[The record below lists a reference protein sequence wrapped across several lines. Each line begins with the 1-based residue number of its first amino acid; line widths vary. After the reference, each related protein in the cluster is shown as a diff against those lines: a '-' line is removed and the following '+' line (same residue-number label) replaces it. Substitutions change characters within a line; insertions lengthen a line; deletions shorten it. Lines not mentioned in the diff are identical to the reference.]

1 MSGSEGGNKAQENKQ
16 NQEAVVTTSD
26 TKPQVLYQPDHPN
39 TPYSKPSFQPNIFP
53 AQYTVPHTPV
63 VLEAPQM
70 QKYVKVAIKKTK
82 KDTSKNK
89 KTKSHSSDTSSW
101 DDSSDSS
108 DSSSKSSTSSTQS
121 DSNESSDKTEEESS
135 PGPGKCKACQD
146 IVKYDQVPHLT
157 EVSYARDKDG
167 CRIALINCGRNVR
180 AVMKGVSASDDTL
193 EILQDAEAFTA
204 KTARCNNGG
213 RWEIINSD
221 GNPVEINKVKCW
233 YKRWAVSHLVDQTQK
248 CLKNLLDTDDT
259 EVKAYK
265 DGEKAA
271 HFVMCCLSTRSS
283 STSCVHYQSPECT
296 AQYQYASQQTGPVA
310 SPTYSNP
317 ISINTYQGLLG
328 SYVTARAY
336 SGTTPDDE
344 YVRSDRDL
352 SCINALSCSWQNV
365 AGDQLDWLQG
375 EGNVD
380 SNRLQLISGSSV
392 LPDHSFLLLGSTPRP
407 PDHAGL
413 FVSPLIGCQQSS
425 GILSFRYWRRSS
437 SKAMYYGHVDT
448 PDNCAPKNLDSNEL
462 EPLNAETEEGED
474 EKEIHLVSADAN
486 KDFYDERHLVS
497 NEINTRK
504 APQFPTVLP
513 PSKIDEILKHE
524 GQNFNETEEEE
535 GGVGDEIIDDFD
547 MESQNITKRD
557 SEMKVVCRSLQC
569 LYESSNFSCEYS
581 RTGEGAKGEGHN
593 VGWKISTLSK
603 NIANPLTGIVKPPET
618 NDYLYPFFVADFI
631 GFRADPKENRYVL
644 EAPKFSVNDESQT
657 TYLSFKKYLA
667 TKGVYLSICEDFD
680 GSKCFWNVYTNSI
693 APLERKWTKEVVL
706 LPGQLTKFYIIT
718 WQSLSEKLNF
728 GQVGLTEIGLFRDS
742 QAEDPLC

>member
-1 MSGSEGGNKAQENKQ
+1 
-16 NQEAVVTTSD
+16 
-26 TKPQVLYQPDHPN
+26 
-39 TPYSKPSFQPNIFP
+39 
-53 AQYTVPHTPV
+53 
-63 VLEAPQM
+63 
-70 QKYVKVAIKKTK
+70 
-82 KDTSKNK
+82 
-89 KTKSHSSDTSSW
+89 
-101 DDSSDSS
+101 
-108 DSSSKSSTSSTQS
+108 
-121 DSNESSDKTEEESS
+121 
-135 PGPGKCKACQD
+135 
-146 IVKYDQVPHLT
+146 
-157 EVSYARDKDG
+157 
-167 CRIALINCGRNVR
+167 
-180 AVMKGVSASDDTL
+180 
-193 EILQDAEAFTA
+193 
-204 KTARCNNGG
+204 
-213 RWEIINSD
+213 
-221 GNPVEINKVKCW
+221 
-233 YKRWAVSHLVDQTQK
+233 
-248 CLKNLLDTDDT
+248 
-259 EVKAYK
+259 
-265 DGEKAA
+265 
-271 HFVMCCLSTRSS
+271 MCCLSTRSS

-310 SPTYSNP
+310 SPAYSNP

-336 SGTTPDDE
+336 SGTIPDDE

-407 PDHAGL
+407 PNHDGL

-425 GILSFRYWRRSS
+425 GILSFRYWRSRSRTFS
-437 SKAMYYGHVDT
+437 DEPDLDICTRSPIEKILEYCTTISPTPNHTVIASIPPILDPFQAVFVELIKIYDRFQIVLKGYGFENEPEGGLIIIDRIEYYGHVDT

-462 EPLNAETEEGED
+462 EPLSAETEEGED
-474 EKEIHLVSADAN
+474 EKEIHLVSADVN

-513 PSKIDEILKHE
+513 PAKIDEILKHE

-593 VGWKISTLSK
+593 VGWKISTLTK

-618 NDYLYPFFVADFI
+618 NDYLYPFFVADFT

-644 EAPKFSVNDESQT
+644 EAPKFNVNDESQT

-693 APLERKWTKEVVL
+693 EPLERKWTKEVVL